1 MDTIVEKTSRVRIML
16 LYVLGVFG
24 VGMSCFH
31 LFTAAIGSLPTM
43 EQRSIHLSFVLG
55 LIFLRSASRRQGA
68 FKLRDA
74 GDCLMAIAGIVVTLY
89 AAINWMDM
97 SSRVA
102 FPEEMDIIMGT
113 ILVLLVLE
121 GTRRELGNAMP
132 ILVVIFILYA
142 LFGNLIPFKEIAHRG
157 YPYWRVIS
165 NLTMATEGIYGQVLG
180 VSATYIFL
188 FVLFGA
194 FLENSGASKFFID
207 LSLAFFGKS
216 RGGPAKVATVSSG
229 LFGMVSGSAVANVM
243 SVGPFTIPMMTQL
256 GYNPKFAGGVIS
268 VSGTGGQFM
277 PPIMG
282 AAAFIIAE
290 TLSIPYMA
298 VVKAAFIP
306 AFLYY
311 VALWF
316 IVDIRAQKE
325 NIQVVPD
332 AQLPNWKDVL
342 IKNFYLGIP
351 LVLLIYFLAVI
362 RWSPIKAGFWCI
374 ISLLVVSCVRKETRL
389 TPDKLCRALRD
400 GALGSLSVAIVCAAA
415 GMIIGILS
423 LTGLSLKFSQLLI
436 SLSMGNMSILLI
448 LTMIAGLIL
457 GMGMT
462 TTSVYIVLSVLVAPA
477 LTRMGVPGI
486 AAHLFVFF
494 FGILSAITPPVAT
507 ASYAAASITKT
518 SPTALGYEGWR
529 IGLAGYIIPFM
540 FIYSPTLLMEGHPL
554 AIVQAVITAMIGI
567 YGLAASLEGYM
578 HGKTPIWVRVLL
590 FFAALMLLDGGMV
603 TDIIG
608 VGILVAVYLYQ
619 KKFGVPNTAPPTEK
633 PAETEGIVAGAVE
646 TPNG

>member
-1 MDTIVEKTSRVRIML
+1 MEATVEKTSSIRNVIFTSL
-16 LYVLGVFG
+16 GILAVL
-24 VGMSCFH
+24 MSLFH
-31 LFTAAIGSLPTM
+31 LCTAAIGSLPTM
-43 EQRSIHLSFVLG
+43 EQRSVHLMFVLG
-55 LIFLRSASRRQGA
+55 LVFLKTAAKRPAPFGVRDVIDVVLAIVGMGVAIYAYLYWEDLSA
-68 FKLRDA
+68 
-74 GDCLMAIAGIVVTLY
+74 
-89 AAINWMDM
+89 
-97 SSRVA
+97 RVA
-102 FPEEMDIIMGT
+102 FPDDIDIVIGT
-113 ILVLLVLE
+113 LLVVVVLE
-121 GTRRELGNAMP
+121 GTRRELGNAIP
-132 ILVVIFILYA
+132 IIAIIFIIYA
-142 LFGNLIPFKEIAHRG
+142 LFGNYIPFKEIAHRG

-165 NLTMATEGIYGQVLG
+165 NLTLATEGIYGQVLG

-207 LSLAFFGKS
+207 LSLAFFGRS
-216 RGGPAKVATVSSG
+216 RGGPAKVATVASG

-243 SVGPFTIPMMTQL
+243 SVGPFTIPMMTRL
-256 GYNPKFAGGVIS
+256 GYDPRFAGGVIS

-290 TLSIPYMA
+290 TLSISYMD

-306 AFLYY
+306 AVLYY

-316 IVDIRAQKE
+316 IVDIRAQRD
-325 NIQVVPD
+325 NIQVVPVD
-332 AQLPNWKDVL
+332 QIPDWKQ
-342 IKNFYLGIP
+342 
-351 LVLLIYFLAVI
+351 VLLKGAYLALPVLLLVYFLTVV

-374 ISLLVVSCVRKETRL
+374 ISLLLISFVRKETRL
-389 TPDKLCRALRD
+389 TPARLFVALRD

-415 GMIIGILS
+415 GIIIGILS

-436 SLSMGNMSILLI
+436 SLSMGSMPILLI

-477 LTRMGVPGI
+477 LTKMGIVPI

-518 SPTALGYEGWR
+518 SPTQLGYEGWR

-540 FIYSPTLLMEGHPL
+540 FIYSPTLLMQGSVPSIL
-554 AIVQAVITAMIGI
+554 QSIITATVGI
-567 YGLAASLEGYM
+567 YALAACLEGYL
-578 HGKTPIWVRVLL
+578 HGKLPIYLRITL
-590 FFAALMLLDGGMV
+590 FVAALLLLDGGMA
-603 TDIIG
+603 TDVIG
-608 VGILVAVYLYQ
+608 VVVFLAVLFYQ
-619 KKFGVPNTAPPTEK
+619 KRSGKKILGPQGSNS
-633 PAETEGIVAGAVE
+633 
-646 TPNG
+646 

>member
-1 MDTIVEKTSRVRIML
+1 MNDLVLPSEKTNLFRKVL
-16 LYVLGVFG
+16 LIILGVLA

-43 EQRSIHLSFVLG
+43 EQRSIHLMFVLG
-55 LIFLRSASRRQGA
+55 LIFIRSATRRTGPLG
-68 FKLRDA
+68 FVD
-74 GDCLMAIAGIVVTLY
+74 VVDLIFALLGMGVTFY
-89 AAINWMDM
+89 AYWNWFDM
-97 SSRVA
+97 SAAVA
-102 FPEEMDIIMGT
+102 FPETIETVVGS
-113 ILVLLVLE
+113 ILVVVVLE
-121 GTRRELGNAMP
+121 GTRRELGNAIP
-132 ILVVIFILYA
+132 IIAIIFILYA
-142 LFGNLIPFKEIAHRG
+142 LLGQYIPISEIAHRG
-157 YPYWRVIS
+157 YPLWRVVS

-194 FLENSGASKFFID
+194 FLENSGASTFFIN
-207 LSLAFFGKS
+207 LSLAFFGRS
-216 RGGPAKVATVSSG
+216 RGGPAKVATVASG

-243 SVGPFTIPMMTQL
+243 AVGPFTIPMMTRL
-256 GYNPKFAGGVIS
+256 GYDPKFAGGVIA

-290 TLSIPYMA
+290 TLSIPYLA

-311 VALWF
+311 AALWF
-316 IVDIRAQKE
+316 IVDIRAQRD
-325 NIQVVPD
+325 NIKTLSIDQIPD
-332 AQLPNWKDVL
+332 WK
-342 IKNFYLGIP
+342 K
-351 LVLLIYFLAVI
+351 VLLNGAYLALPVILLVYFLTI
-362 RWSPIKAGFWCI
+362 ERWSPIKAGFWCI
-374 ISLLVVSCVRKETRL
+374 ISLLIVSCFKRETFPTPKRL
-389 TPDKLCRALRD
+389 FVALRE
-400 GALGSLSVAIVCAAA
+400 GALGSLSVAIVCAATEI
-415 GMIIGILS
+415 IIGVLS

-436 SLSMGNMSILLI
+436 SLSMGFMPLLLI
-448 LTMIAGLIL
+448 LTMIAGLVL

-477 LTRMGVPGI
+477 LTRMGIQGI

-518 SPTALGYEGWR
+518 SPTALGFEGWR

-540 FIYSPTLLMEGHPL
+540 FIYSPTLLMDGTPF
-554 AIVQAVITAMIGI
+554 AIIQSIITALIGI
-567 YGLAASLEGYM
+567 YALAAAIEGYLL
-578 HGKTPIWVRVLL
+578 GKTNLLIRVLL
-590 FFAALMLLDGGMV
+590 LVCAIMLLDGGGI

-608 VGILVAVYLYQ
+608 VVGALCLYLYQ
-619 KKFGVPNTAPPTEK
+619 KRFGIRTPPDSLVLEEPPK
-633 PAETEGIVAGAVE
+633 SFEA
-646 TPNG
+646 

>member
-1 MDTIVEKTSRVRIML
+1 MGTTNDTAGKIRSLIFLVMG
-16 LYVLGVFG
+16 VLG

-55 LIFLRSASRRQGA
+55 MIFLRSASRRPGA
-68 FKLRDA
+68 FGIRDLV
-74 GDCLMAIAGIVVTLY
+74 DCVLAVLGIAVTIY

-97 SSRVA
+97 SARVA
-102 FPEEMDIIMGT
+102 FPEDIDLVMGV
-113 ILVLLVLE
+113 ILVALVLE
-121 GTRRELGNAMP
+121 GTRRELGNAIP
-132 ILVVIFILYA
+132 ILAVIFILYA
-142 LFGNLIPFKEIAHRG
+142 LFGNLIPFKELAHRG
-157 YPYWRVIS
+157 YPLWRVLS

-243 SVGPFTIPMMTQL
+243 SVGPFTIPMMTRL
-256 GYNPKFAGGVIS
+256 GYDPKFAGGVIS

-290 TLSIPYMA
+290 TLSMPYME

-316 IVDIRAQKE
+316 IVDIRAQRE

-332 AQLPNWKDVL
+332 NQIPNWKEVL
-342 IKNFYLGIP
+342 FKNFYLGIP
-351 LVLLIYFLAVI
+351 LALLIYFLAVI
-362 RWSPIKAGFWCI
+362 RWSPLKAGFWCI
-374 ISLLVVSCVRKETRL
+374 ISLLVVACFKKETRP
-389 TPDKLCRALRD
+389 TPERLFRALRD
-400 GALGSLSVAIVCAAA
+400 GATGSLSVAIVCAAA
-415 GMIIGILS
+415 GIIIGILS

-436 SLSMGNMSILLI
+436 SLSMGSMPILLM
-448 LTMIAGLIL
+448 LTMLAGLVL

-477 LTRMGVPGI
+477 LTRMGVQGI

-540 FIYSPTLLMEGHPL
+540 FIYNPTLLMQGSILEIGQSVL
-554 AIVQAVITAMIGI
+554 TAMIGI
-567 YGLAASLEGYM
+567 YCLAAALEGYLN
-578 HGKTPIWVRVLL
+578 GR
-590 FFAALMLLDGGMV
+590 AALPLRAAMLVTALLLIDSGTM
-603 TDIIG
+603 TDIAG
-608 VGILVAVYLYQ
+608 VGAFVGIFLFQ
-619 KKFGVPNTAPPTEK
+619 KKFGKRNTTEPGAPAPVA
-633 PAETEGIVAGAVE
+633 AEEAAANA
-646 TPNG
+646 NGEA

>member
-1 MDTIVEKTSRVRIML
+1 MTKNDVSRIRTVVFSCMGI
-16 LYVLGVFG
+16 LGVA
-24 VGMSCFH
+24 MSCFH
-31 LFTAAIGSLPTM
+31 LFTASIGSLPTM
-43 EQRSIHLSFVLG
+43 EQRSIHLAFVLG
-55 LIFLRSASRRQGA
+55 LIFLRSASRRAGN
-68 FKLRDA
+68 FGVRDVV
-74 GDCLMAIAGIVVTLY
+74 DCLLAVLGIAVTLY
-89 AAINWMDM
+89 AAVNWEEM
-97 SSRVA
+97 SGRVA
-102 FPEEMDIIMGT
+102 FPEEIDIVMGI
-113 ILVLLVLE
+113 ILVVLVLE
-121 GTRRELGNAMP
+121 GTRRELGNAIP
-132 ILVVIFILYA
+132 ILAVIFIVYA
-142 LFGNLIPFKEIAHRG
+142 LFGNFIPFKELAHRG
-157 YPYWRVIS
+157 YPLWRVIS
-165 NLTMATEGIYGQVLG
+165 NLTMATEGVYGQVLG

-243 SVGPFTIPMMTQL
+243 SVGPFTIPMMTRL
-256 GYNPKFAGGVIS
+256 GYDPKFAGGVIS

-290 TLSIPYMA
+290 TLSMPYME

-316 IVDIRAQKE
+316 IVDIRAQRE
-325 NIQVVPD
+325 SIGVVPGD
-332 AQLPNWKDVL
+332 QIPNWKEVL
-342 IKNFYLGIP
+342 FKNFYLGIP
-351 LVLLIYFLAVI
+351 LVLLVYFLAVI
-362 RWSPIKAGFWCI
+362 RWSPLKAGFWCI
-374 ISLLVVSCVRKETRL
+374 ISLLVVSCVRKETRP
-389 TPDKLCRALRD
+389 TPERLFKALRD
-400 GALGSLSVAIVCAAA
+400 GAIGSLSVAIVCAAA
-415 GMIIGILS
+415 GVIIGILS

-436 SLSMGNMSILLI
+436 SLSMGSMPILLI
-448 LTMIAGLIL
+448 LTMIAGLVL

-477 LTRMGVPGI
+477 LTRMGVQGI

-540 FIYSPTLLMEGHPL
+540 FIYSPTLLMQGSVLEIL
-554 AIVQAVITAMIGI
+554 QAVVTAMIGI
-567 YGLAASLEGYM
+567 YGLAAALEGYLY
-578 HGKTPIWVRVLL
+578 GRVGIPLRLALFASAILLMDSGLLTDLAGIVVFAAILL
-590 FFAALMLLDGGMV
+590 FRKRFGKKAAAPSVASGGAAE
-603 TDIIG
+603 
-608 VGILVAVYLYQ
+608 L
-619 KKFGVPNTAPPTEK
+619 PEK
-633 PAETEGIVAGAVE
+633 ALADDAGAKM
-646 TPNG
+646 